1 MDKYSKEIIRTLVVA
16 SGLALGAIALGCC
29 LLYRRKP
36 KAQPDVIEKRENNN
50 MLADAKANTKNIM
63 LRDFAK
69 QR

>member
-1 MDKYSKEIIRTLVVA
+1 MNRYSKEIIRTLVIA

-36 KAQPDVIEKRENNN
+36 KAQPDIIEKKENNN
-50 MLADAKANTKNIM
+50 MLADAKANTKNVM
-63 LRDFAK
+63 FRDFVK

>member
-1 MDKYSKEIIRTLVVA
+1 MDKYSKEIIRTLALV
-16 SGLALGAIALGCC
+16 SSLALGAIALGCC
-29 LLYRRKP
+29 LVYRRKP
-36 KAQPDVIEKRENNN
+36 KAEPDIIEKKENNN